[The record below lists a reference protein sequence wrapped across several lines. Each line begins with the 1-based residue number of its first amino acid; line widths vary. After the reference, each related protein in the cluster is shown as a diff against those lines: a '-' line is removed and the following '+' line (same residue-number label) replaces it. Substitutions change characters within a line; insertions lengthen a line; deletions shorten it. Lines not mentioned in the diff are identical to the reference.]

1 MASATALNQN
11 DIVKIIKS
19 NINSMNDITETLV
32 KGANP
37 KKMWMEEKFVENV
50 RRYTNVLSTVFG
62 EKGPIQ
68 LAIGIMSNLDNKL
81 KSVKP
86 IGILMWL
93 RIKRL
98 FRGMSMIL
106 QELANF
112 MGIGTYLSV
121 IGSRLNL
128 AVLGNIFLDFSG
140 IIDTIHNIK
149 ISVKDF
155 IKIRLA
161 RSMIKRVLGIFN
173 HINDLM
179 LSINIIAV
187 WINLQELRIVLN
199 TFVSILDIINK
210 LKIQVGTARKIKR
223 LTKIIQNIRFLFI
236 QLNSLRVRKS
246 VVFKILLIEI
256 VFKNLAKALLS
267 LLLLVPI
274 MLLVTLFA
282 PGIIIG
288 FLALRILISV
298 ISRICL
304 GLVAN
309 GGVILGILVLGGI
322 ITALTLVGGSLL
334 IMMMMAVVIV
344 AGLKSLLLYFAGLIA
359 IFLMIAVIGSIVALM
374 TPILGISIVGLTLM
388 VGVLTM
394 FTLIGVE
401 LLLIQLFKFD
411 EAKIRRNIQAILGV
425 AKNIINI
432 MFGEDEVGASS
443 NQGKGP
449 LNKLFRAFMKGT
461 GMIVES
467 LLASA
472 FFVSTF
478 VSVTLMTLI
487 ALQLILLGAI
497 RLNPASI
504 LGNVNLIL
512 GVARSITEILFGGNK
527 EEVAQYKPKT
537 WMSGIIGRVFAG
549 VGTVIEAMLASAY
562 LALTFVSIAMITFIA
577 LMLKGLQNIKL
588 DTNGIKTNVGTV
600 LGCATDIIDGL
611 FNYKDTKEDSQ
622 PKSWFMSIINFVS
635 PELSSIL
642 QSILAVA
649 FLSMTVISI
658 GLIMLISKQLSKIQ
672 DLNLDYDKI
681 HTNVT
686 AVVSACKEVISS
698 ITQQDKTE
706 TTEGKGF
713 LRKLLKMVL
722 PDTMFDIIDG
732 IMAMGFLAMALVC
745 IKLVSNIAGHL
756 TTIQNTPS
764 MNGIADKTRTIIG
777 AAHEVITAVTNEEK
791 LPNITES
798 YVNGFEN
805 LIKLTTQINQLGDQF
820 TKMSKFDKDQ
830 ILKGRYISEQI
841 VDMVSGVA
849 NVVDKSGITNSIQ
862 LLNKYESFLTK
873 INNIDLTKLQQTTS
887 MFEQMARFSES
898 ISGNFEGL
906 AESLN
911 EKISPLLEE
920 LKELIS
926 NLPNAFDQTGTKMSD
941 SINSAIGS
949 AADAFNGVQKSRS
962 QIEQE
967 VQKQHPDLSKE
978 EVEQIATQVVNKQLN
993 ASTTTIAGAIA
1004 EIKNILKSSGV
1015 KVQGRI

>member
-32 KGANP
+32 KGTNP
-37 KKMWMEEKFVENV
+37 KKIWMKDGFVKKV
-50 RRYTNVLSTVFG
+50 QSYTDVLSTVFG
-62 EKGPIQ
+62 EKGPVQ
-68 LAIGIMSNLDNKL
+68 LAIGIMSNLDNKMKSI
-81 KSVKP
+81 KSV
-86 IGILMWL
+86 GVLMWL

-98 FRGMSMIL
+98 FHGMSMIL
-106 QELANF
+106 QELADF

-161 RSMIKRVLGIFN
+161 RSMIKQVLNIFS

-179 LSINIIAV
+179 FNINV
-187 WINLQELRIVLN
+187 VVVLINLQELRIVLN
-199 TFVSILDIINK
+199 TFASILDTINK
-210 LKIQVGTARKIKR
+210 LKIQVGTAHKIKR

-236 QLNSLRVRKS
+236 QLNSLQVRKS

-267 LLLLVPI
+267 LLLLAPI

-298 ISRICL
+298 ISRICM
-304 GLVAN
+304 GLATN
-309 GGVILGILVLGGI
+309 GGLILGILVLGGI
-322 ITALTLVGGSLL
+322 ITTLTLIGGSLL

-359 IFLMIAVIGSIVALM
+359 IFSMIAVIGGIVAFI
-374 TPILGISIVGLTLM
+374 TPILGISLVGLTLM

-411 EAKIRRNIQAILGV
+411 EAKIHQNIQTILGV
-425 AKNIINI
+425 AKSIINI

-443 NQGKGP
+443 NRGNGP
-449 LNKLFRAFMKGT
+449 LNKLFRVFMKGA
-461 GMIVES
+461 GVIVES

-487 ALQLILLGAI
+487 AAQLILLGAI
-497 RLNPASI
+497 RLNPTSI

-512 GVARSITEILFGGNK
+512 GVAHSITEILFGGNK
-527 EEVAQYKPKT
+527 KEVARYKPKT
-537 WMSGIIGRVFAG
+537 WMSGIIGRVFTDI
-549 VGTVIEAMLASAY
+549 GTVIEAMLASAY

-577 LMLKGLQNIKL
+577 LMLKGLQKIKL
-588 DTNGIKTNVGTV
+588 DTNGIKTNVGAV

-611 FNYKDTKEDSQ
+611 FNYKDTEEDSQ

-672 DLNLDYDKI
+672 DLSLDYDKI

-791 LPNITES
+791 LPGITES

-849 NVVDKSGITNSIQ
+849 KVVDKSGITNSIQ
-862 LLNKYESFLTK
+862 LLNESFLTK
-873 INNIDLTKLQQTTS
+873 INSIDLTKLQQTTS

-906 AESLN
+906 ADSLN

-926 NLPNAFDQTGTKMSD
+926 NLPNAFDQTGVKMSD